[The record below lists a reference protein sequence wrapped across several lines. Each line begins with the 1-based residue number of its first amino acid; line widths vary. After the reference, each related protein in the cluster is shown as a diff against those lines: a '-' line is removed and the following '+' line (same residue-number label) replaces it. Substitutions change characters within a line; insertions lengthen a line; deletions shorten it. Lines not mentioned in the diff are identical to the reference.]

1 LTSLATRAGGCGLQ
15 PRAVRLIAEKHLEG
29 NFAMSAQVTAER
41 IYNFSPGP
49 AVLPLPV
56 LQQVQEEML
65 CLPRAGASI
74 LEISHRSEEFIAIQN
89 QAQARLR
96 RLLGIGEEF
105 EVLFL
110 QGGARLQF
118 SMTAMNLLRGQPN
131 PAQYVLTGS
140 WGKYA
145 ADEARKEGAVEVIF
159 DAKAT
164 NYDRLP
170 EPGELKISP
179 NAAYVHITSN
189 ETIQGVQFLDDIH
202 ASGAPL
208 VCDASSDFLC
218 RQLNLDRYSLI
229 YACAQ
234 KNAGPAGV
242 TVVVIRKELLERGAD
257 NLPGYLNYRNHAKEG
272 SMWNTPPTF
281 AIYVLGLVGQW
292 LEETIGGLGEMLNL
306 NRKKARLLYSKLDEY
321 PELFIG
327 HAQPDSRS
335 LMNVTFR
342 FPSPELEKAFLA
354 AAKQRGL
361 HSLKG
366 HRSVGGIR
374 ASIYNAMPIEG
385 VALLAETMEEFA
397 KQHG

>member
-1 LTSLATRAGGCGLQ
+1 
-15 PRAVRLIAEKHLEG
+15 
-29 NFAMSAQVTAER
+29 MSAQVAAER
-41 IYNFSPGP
+41 IFNFSPGP
-49 AVLPLPV
+49 AVLPVPV
-56 LQQVQEEML
+56 LKRVQDEML
-65 CLPRAGASI
+65 CLPGAGCSI
-74 LEISHRSEEFIAIQN
+74 LEISHRSEEFIGIQN
-89 QAQARLR
+89 QAQERLR
-96 RLLGIGEEF
+96 RLLKIDDEF

-118 SMTAMNLLRGQPN
+118 SMVAMNLLRGQSS

-145 ADEARKEGAVEVIF
+145 ADEARKEGSIEAIY

-170 EPGELKISP
+170 EAGSLKISP
-179 NAAYVHITSN
+179 SAAYVHITSN

-202 ASGAPL
+202 ASGAPM
-208 VCDASSDFLC
+208 VCDSSSDFLC
-218 RQLNLDRYSLI
+218 RPVNLDRYSLI

-242 TVVVIRKELLERGAD
+242 TVVVIRKELLQRASD
-257 NLPGYLNYRNHAKEG
+257 NLPGYLSYRNHAKEG

-281 AIYVLGLVGQW
+281 AVYVLGLVTEW
-292 LEETIGGLGEMLNL
+292 LEDTIGGLDNMLKH
-306 NRKKARLLYSKLDEY
+306 NRKKARLLYAKLDDY

-342 FPSPELEKAFLA
+342 FPSADLEKAFLTTCE
-354 AAKQRGL
+354 QRGL
-361 HSLKG
+361 CSLKG

-385 VALLAETMEEFA
+385 VSALADTMEEFA
-397 KQHG
+397 KKHA